1 MRSRTAAALAIPA
14 VLAGLAG
21 CAGTSNA
28 GYPPDPPPPTYP
40 ASAAPKAGG
49 SDDYGVPLPPGS
61 DDQSNPVVAAA
72 PPRPANTPSPVATQ
86 VKSNNAPA
94 PKAFDGLKPGDRGD
108 QVRALQE
115 KLQSQG
121 FWVGSVDGRY
131 GLTTTQAVMAVQKA
145 AGLKRDGVMGSQT
158 RQALND
164 GVSVSAR
171 SDSGHWIEIDKSR
184 QLVLLVDDGSVSTI
198 LNSST
203 GSGKPY
209 TQDGQTSIANTP
221 SGKFRM
227 FRQVDALDKGPL
239 GDLWRPKY
247 FNGGIA
253 LHGSDDVPG
262 FPASHGCARVS
273 NPAIDWI
280 WATNK
285 APMGTHVWVY

>member
-28 GYPPDPPPPTYP
+28 GYPPDPPPPSYP

-49 SDDYGVPLPPGS
+49 SDDYGVPMPQGS
-61 DDQSNPVVAAA
+61 DDQSNSVVAAA
-72 PPRPANTPSPVATQ
+72 PPRPASTPSAAATRVRSNDAPV
-86 VKSNNAPA
+86 

-121 FWVGSVDGRY
+121 FWVGSVDGSY
-131 GLTTTQAVMAVQKA
+131 GLTTSQAVMAVQKA

-164 GVSVSAR
+164 GVSVSSR
-171 SDSGHWIEIDKSR
+171 SDGGHWIEIDKAR
-184 QLVLLVDDGSVSTI
+184 QLVLLVDDGNVSTI

-221 SGKFRM
+221 SGKFQM